1 VLYYNCSKGEN
12 GERTSQVCTPKFKEH
27 SSVDSPKK
35 SKTERVA
42 TRKKLLKNLKKALTS
57 LVKSAIISM

>member
-42 TRKKLLKNLKKALTS
+42 TRKNF
-57 LVKSAIISM
+57 